1 MEPAGGHSKCR
12 TLPPVPAVHTRTVVL
27 TTGNDD
33 SRENTVA
40 LGRPRKEGPH
50 GGHEPRNSCPG
61 KEDRDDRKD
70 LPEGFSGR
78 GPSGGEEGSSLP
90 SVARGS
96 CGVNVTGRP
105 RGTHTRPDKFQ
116 RRSDTGTASRIS
128 GRRDSKV
135 RTAAVAIVRA
145 MSGKGQR

>member
-1 MEPAGGHSKCR
+1 MEPAGGPSKCR
-12 TLPPVPAVHTRTVVL
+12 TLPPVPAVHTRTVGL

-33 SRENTVA
+33 SREKTVA
-40 LGRPRKEGPH
+40 MGRPGKEGPH
-50 GGHEPRNSCPG
+50 GGHHPRNSSP
-61 KEDRDDRKD
+61 EQEERDARRD
-70 LPEGFSGR
+70 LPEGISGR
-78 GPSGGEEGSSLP
+78 GPSGGEEGSSSP
-90 SVARGS
+90 SVARGA

-116 RRSDTGTASRIS
+116 RRSDAGTASRIS

-135 RTAAVAIVRA
+135 RTATVTIVRA